1 MLNKFKQFVDELL
14 KENGSNYK
22 KSILEKYKE
31 DKDILYLLD
40 FLYNP
45 YIITGISTKKL
56 NKKFENFDKILEE
69 HFDQRLLTAEGEA
82 DVLKGLLNYLQTHN
96 TGTDTDIKMVQQY
109 RYLWFS
115 ENAELFDKIVTKNL
129 PLGIDAKTINKV
141 IPGLIPE
148 FNVMLANK
156 YFDNPSIVEGKEF
169 ALTTKIDGGRII
181 AMKCDGEVTFYT
193 RAGQKYEGLVDLQN
207 ELENLTMDNFV
218 FDGELT
224 LLDPGK
230 LTSKD
235 QYKETMKISR
245 KDGEKYG
252 LRMLVFD
259 FMPVRNFLIQNC
271 LVDYRHRRAEL
282 SAIFDL
288 NEFKYFKLLP
298 ILYKGNDTSEI
309 IKWLNYNIEHGEEG
323 VMINFL
329 DSVYEFKRSN
339 ALLKVKKMNDLDL
352 EIIGFE
358 EGTNKNAGKLG
369 AILVNYKDNVVKV
382 GSGFSDELREEIWQN
397 QDKWLGR
404 TVVIQYFEET
414 CNQNGGIS
422 LRFPVYLDYRTD
434 K

>member
-1 MLNKFKQFVDELL
+1 ME
-14 KENGSNYK
+14 
-22 KSILEKYKE
+22 KSVLEKYKE
-31 DKDILYLLD
+31 DKDIRYLLN
-40 FLYNP
+40 FIYNP
-45 YIITGISTKKL
+45 YIVTGISTKKL

-69 HFDQRLLTAEGEA
+69 HFDQRLLTADGET
-82 DVLKGLLNYLQTHN
+82 DVLKGLLGYLGVHS
-96 TGTDTDIKMVQQY
+96 TGTDADIKMVQQY
-109 RYLWFS
+109 RCLWFS

-141 IPGLIPE
+141 IPNLIPE

-181 AMKCDGEVTFYT
+181 AMKQNGEVTFYT

-207 ELENLTMDNFV
+207 ELENLTLDNFV

-245 KDGEKYG
+245 KDGEKHG

-259 FMPVRNFLIQNC
+259 CMMIGNFLTQNC
-271 LVDYRHRRAEL
+271 PTVYRERRAVLTRVFE
-282 SAIFDL
+282 ST
-288 NEFKYFKLLP
+288 EFKYFKLLP
-298 ILYKGNDTSEI
+298 VLYHGKDTSEI

-329 DSVYEFKRSN
+329 DSPYEFKRSN

-404 TVVIQYFEET
+404 TAVIQYFEET

-422 LRFPVYLDYRTD
+422 LRFPVYLDYRED